1 MFWVM
6 AVLTAVCP
14 PLRITFQARAPCSS
28 LVAQEGLGLRL
39 LRSKIFSGGPVEV
52 LIVEEL
58 LGRVFPPSN
67 SSVISLWCPQK
78 DVCILSAWLGLEIPM
93 TEGPEL
99 LGVVGHYL

>member
-14 PLRITFQARAPCSS
+14 PLRITFQARALCCSTEGAG
-28 LVAQEGLGLRL
+28 AQVIKKQDTLKGT
-39 LRSKIFSGGPVEV
+39 SGGSCC
-52 LIVEEL
+52 
-58 LGRVFPPSN
+58 GRTPRKGVFPPSN

-78 DVCILSAWLGLEIPM
+78 GVCIRSAWLGLEIPI
-93 TEGPEL
+93 TEDPEL